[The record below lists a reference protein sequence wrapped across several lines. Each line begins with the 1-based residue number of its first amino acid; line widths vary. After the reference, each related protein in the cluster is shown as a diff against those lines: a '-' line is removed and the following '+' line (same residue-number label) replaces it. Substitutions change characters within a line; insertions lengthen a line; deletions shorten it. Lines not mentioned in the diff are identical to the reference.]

1 MVELIFK
8 AYRKKLLKYFVI
20 IFFLHMKMLKEIIEK
35 IKKDFQKSLVI
46 GSKIFLKKRK
56 TKIANMLNKKKRYF
70 KR

>member
-1 MVELIFK
+1 
-8 AYRKKLLKYFVI
+8 
-20 IFFLHMKMLKEIIEK
+20 MLKEIIEK